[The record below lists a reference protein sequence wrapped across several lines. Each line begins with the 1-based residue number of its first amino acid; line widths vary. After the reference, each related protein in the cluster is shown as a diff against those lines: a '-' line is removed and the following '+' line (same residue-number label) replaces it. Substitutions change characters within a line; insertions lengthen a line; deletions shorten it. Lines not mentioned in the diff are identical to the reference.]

1 MPQWTEEEAKRQIIR
16 AEADKSASD
25 EIYREA
31 VELTFPDRENWTR
44 TKEGTDKSA
53 YSWDSAPQVSV
64 IRAANRLSSD
74 FTPQFMPWMEIG
86 LGPAAEQMPDG
97 AFEQATGRNK
107 TMAKRELEGITAVV
121 QAIFNG
127 PGFPTASNETY
138 IDWHYGQGGMRIMPN
153 DDPLDAPVMFA
164 AMPISHFYAYE
175 GPNGKLDRWFFWHT
189 MRPDAVEQEWPDAKS
204 NETLEDMKK
213 STRKQEAKLCSVVYR
228 DYKEREK
235 PFRYEVFLMNK
246 GGCQRIVQRQSRTP
260 PFVTPRYSK
269 LPGENRGRGPV
280 LFALPDIRTANKIV
294 EMTLRAAALAV
305 GGVYTATEQ
314 GVDGP
319 VRIKPLAVMTVRSN
333 GGPNGPSL
341 MRLDTPNRIDFG
353 ELLLEKL
360 HENIKKVIG
369 DNSLPPEAG
378 PIRSATE
385 FIQRAR
391 ELVSDQAG
399 GLGRLYAEF
408 VIPTVQRVVDILEE
422 KKLIQTDGLKID
434 QFLIEVRMISPL
446 AKGEQM
452 AEVENIVRFIEMLRV
467 LGGQQGEQLIAL
479 EIDIPKATERL
490 ADLMNVP
497 MDIRNDKDKK
507 TEIQKKAASAGVQ
520 EAGGTPEQA
529 AAAEQEV
536 ARLESRRPAA

>member
-1 MPQWTEEEAKRQIIR
+1 MAQWSEEEAKRHIVR
-16 AEADKSASD
+16 AEADKTASD

-31 VELTFPDRENWTR
+31 VEITFPDRENWTR

-53 YSWDSAPQVSV
+53 YSWDSAPQVNI

-74 FTPQFMPWMEIG
+74 FTPQFVPWCEVG
-86 LGPAAEQMPDG
+86 LGPAAESMPDA
-97 AFEQATGRNK
+97 AFEEATGRNK
-107 TMAKRELEGITAVV
+107 HTAKQELERLTSVV

-127 PGFPTASNETY
+127 PGFPTASNEMY
-138 IDWHYGQGGMRIMPN
+138 IDWHYGQGGMRVMPN
-153 DDPLDAPVMFA
+153 DDPLDAPVTFGS
-164 AMPISHFYAYE
+164 MPISHFYAYE

-189 MRPDAVEQEWPDAKS
+189 LRPDAVEREWPDAKIPQA
-204 NETLEDMKK
+204 LEEMKK

-228 DYKEREK
+228 DYDSTDRGY
-235 PFRYEVFLMNK
+235 RYEVYLMNK
-246 GGCQRIVQRQSRTP
+246 AGCERIVERQTRTP

-305 GGVYTATEQ
+305 GGVYTATEN

-319 VRIKPLAVMTVRSN
+319 VRIKPLAVMKVRSN

-341 MRLDTPNRIDFG
+341 LRLDTPSRIDFG

-360 HENIKKVIG
+360 HENIQKVIG

-408 VIPTVQRVVDILEE
+408 VIPCVQRVVDILEQ
-422 KKLIQTDGLKID
+422 KKLIPSDGLKID
-434 QFLIEVRMISPL
+434 QFLVEVRMISPL

-452 AEVENIVRFIEMLRV
+452 AEVENIVRFVEMLRV
-467 LGGQQGEQLIAL
+467 MGGQQGEQLVAL
-479 EIDIPKATERL
+479 EMDIPAATGRL
-490 ADLMNVP
+490 GDLMNVP
-497 MDIRNDKDKK
+497 LDVRNDKTKK
-507 TEIQKKAASAGVQ
+507 TEIQQGVAAQAVQ
-520 EAGGTPEQA
+520 EQGGSPEQA
-529 AAAEQEV
+529 QQAAATVEDLE
-536 ARLESRRPAA
+536 ARRQA